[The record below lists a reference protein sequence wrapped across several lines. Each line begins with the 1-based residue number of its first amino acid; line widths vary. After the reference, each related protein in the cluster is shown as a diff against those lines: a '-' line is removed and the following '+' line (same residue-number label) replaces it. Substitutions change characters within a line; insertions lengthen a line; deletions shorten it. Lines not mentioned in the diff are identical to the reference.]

1 MSALENSGPDRNPD
15 AGQEMNPDS
24 GPDRNPDVGPDM
36 NPVVG
41 PDMNS
46 DEDET
51 VRMSAGK
58 NGGNRS
64 MKR

>member
-1 MSALENSGPDRNPD
+1 MSTLENSGSDRNPD
-15 AGQEMNPDS
+15 AGQDMNRVVS
-24 GPDRNPDVGPDM
+24 PDM
-36 NPVVG
+36 KL
-41 PDMNS
+41 

-51 VRMSAGK
+51 VRMSAGN